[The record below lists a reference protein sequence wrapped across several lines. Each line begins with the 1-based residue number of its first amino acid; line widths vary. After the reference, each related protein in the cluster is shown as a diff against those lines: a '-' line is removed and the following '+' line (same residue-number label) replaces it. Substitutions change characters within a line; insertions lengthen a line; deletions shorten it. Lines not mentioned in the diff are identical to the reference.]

1 MFLSYNNQSGRLPNM
16 AIFDGS
22 TDPTILPLSSENL
35 LSPVA
40 VLHAARTLPDTTA
53 DYFIL

>member
-40 VLHAARTLPDTTA
+40 VLHAARTLPDATA